1 METESTEALRE
12 SLRRFLEVH
21 CKTKILTADP
31 GQLSMYILH
40 AKNQASKPRDRTILY
55 LLLRLQEKI
64 VDQSPDEKARV
75 IGEFL
80 ISELNAFYKQLKTK

>member
-1 METESTEALRE
+1 
-12 SLRRFLEVH
+12 
-21 CKTKILTADP
+21 
-31 GQLSMYILH
+31 
-40 AKNQASKPRDRTILY
+40 
-55 LLLRLQEKI
+55 LRLQEKI